1 MSEPLWQPRTD
12 GAARLLGAGFFLG
25 GAAILG
31 FQIKVILD
39 AAAAHA
45 PRVNYFIAAFA
56 LGEMGVALGLYWI
69 ARGLAGYLAIRALPS
84 NPRGKRWLMVI
95 SAVAVLATIFGVKA
109 WLGSLGYDE

>member
-39 AAAAHA
+39 AAAQHA
-45 PRVNYFIAAFA
+45 ERVNYFMAAFA

-69 ARGLAGYLAIRALPS
+69 VRGLAGYAAIRALPS
-84 NPRGKRWLMVI
+84 DPRGRRWLLI
-95 SAVAVLATIFGVKA
+95 GSAAVVLMTLIGVKF
-109 WLGSLGYDE
+109 WLGSLGYKD

>member
-39 AAAAHA
+39 AAAQHA
-45 PRVNYFIAAFA
+45 ERVNYFMAAFA

-69 ARGLAGYLAIRALPS
+69 VRGLAGYAAIRALPS
-84 NPRGKRWLMVI
+84 DPRGRRWLMMVSAGVI
-95 SAVAVLATIFGVKA
+95 LATLLGVKA
-109 WLGSLGYDE
+109 WLRSLGYDE